1 VRSQIGAWPCSAKP
15 QTKELQM
22 TATTADS
29 LKGEDIIDSRNI
41 IEAAQALRD
50 EIEAEPRD
58 LDTGRGRVARVR

>member
-1 VRSQIGAWPCSAKP
+1 
-15 QTKELQM
+15 M